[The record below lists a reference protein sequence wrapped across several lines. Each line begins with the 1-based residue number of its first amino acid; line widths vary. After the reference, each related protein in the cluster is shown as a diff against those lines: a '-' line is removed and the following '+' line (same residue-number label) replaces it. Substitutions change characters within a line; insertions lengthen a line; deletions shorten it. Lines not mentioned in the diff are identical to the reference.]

1 MSFTQKKKLTLV
13 FEFLD
18 QDLKKYLDAC
28 GDSGLDSFTT
38 KSFLYQLLDGIAY
51 CHTHRVLHRDLK
63 PQNLLINMEGELK
76 LADFGLARAFGI
88 PVRNYT
94 HEVVTLWY
102 RAPDVLMGSRNYS
115 TQVDIWSVGCIFAE
129 MVNGRPLFPGI
140 SENDQLMKIFKLLGT
155 PTTKS
160 WPGMSELP
168 EYKEQVTGKKA
179 AWPRYQVGGQRLAK
193 TVRRLS
199 KAGLDLLSQML
210 QFDPNKR
217 ISAEAAM
224 LHPYFKDLKGA
235 KKPRPPVPVITS
247 PTSPA
252 PVSSSTSSST
262 SSSQVSSSI
271 PSSTSNPTLGKKQPQ
286 PPLP

>member
-1 MSFTQKKKLTLV
+1 M
-13 FEFLD
+13 
-18 QDLKKYLDAC
+18 
-28 GDSGLDSFTT
+28 
-38 KSFLYQLLDGIAY
+38 
-51 CHTHRVLHRDLK
+51 HRVLHRDLK

-88 PVRNYT
+88 PVRSYT

-102 RAPDVLMGSRNYS
+102 RAPDVLMGSKNYS

-155 PTTKS
+155 PSTKT
-160 WPGMSELP
+160 WPGLQELP
-168 EYKEQVTGKKA
+168 EYKEQVTGKKPI
-179 AWPRYQVGGQRLAK
+179 WPRYPHGQRLSK

-199 KAGLDLLSQML
+199 KAGLDLLGQML

-235 KKPRPPVPVITS
+235 KKPRPQLPLSGGPG
-247 PTSPA
+247 PT
-252 PVSSSTSSST
+252 SSSTSVPQSQQLPQPISSST
-262 SSSQVSSSI
+262 LSSSSSSQVSSSI
-271 PSSTSNPTLGKKQPQ
+271 PASSNSNPTGVQSSKKQTQ
-286 PPLP
+286 PTLP

>member
-1 MSFTQKKKLTLV
+1 
-13 FEFLD
+13 LD
-18 QDLKKYLDAC
+18 LD
-28 GDSGLDSFTT
+28 TT

-51 CHTHRVLHRDLK
+51 CHHHRVLHRDLK

-155 PTTKS
+155 PTTKA
-160 WPGMSELP
+160 WPGLSELP

-179 AWPRYQVGGQRLAK
+179 SWPRYQGQRVAK

-199 KAGLDLLSQML
+199 KTGLDLLGQML

-235 KKPRPPVPVITS
+235 KKPRPPVPVISTGTS
-247 PTSPA
+247 TTSLPQQPA
-252 PVSSSTSSST
+252 PTTTVPMTSTAATSSST
-262 SSSQVSSSI
+262 SSQVSSSI
-271 PSSTSNPTLGKKQPQ
+271 PTSNSNPTLGKKQPQ
-286 PPLP
+286 PT